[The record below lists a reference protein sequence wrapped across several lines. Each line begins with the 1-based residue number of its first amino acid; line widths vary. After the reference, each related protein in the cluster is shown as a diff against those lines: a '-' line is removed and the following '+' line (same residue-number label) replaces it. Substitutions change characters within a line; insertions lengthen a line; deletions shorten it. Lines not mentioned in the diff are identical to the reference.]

1 MDKRMKEVL
10 IRAKE
15 AGLTAPQIKEVK
27 ELGIGMGGI
36 VVSLMRDNELT
47 MTFKEA
53 VEALEEIS

>member
-1 MDKRMKEVL
+1 MNKRMEKILV
-10 IRAKE
+10 RAKE

-36 VVSLMRDNELT
+36 VVDLLEDEELT

-53 VEALEEIS
+53 VKALEEI